1 MRTDTVNKKINR
13 GSVPLRENVKQIVAV
28 LDFGGQYSHLIV
40 RRCRESKVYAELF
53 PHDITVERLKAV
65 SPSAI
70 VLSGGPASVYAE
82 NSPMCDTGI
91 FALGVPV
98 LGICYGAQLIAQMK
112 GGRVEKARRA
122 EYGKMELFVENDSD
136 LFKGISSPTT
146 VWMSHGDRVESLPA
160 NFEVLA
166 HTENAPIAAFRSG
179 NIYGIQFHL
188 EVVHTVRGKEI
199 LENFLYRICR
209 LNANWT
215 PDSFAE
221 SAVREIKE
229 KIASGKVICA
239 LSGGIDS
246 SVVALLTHR
255 AVGDRLTC
263 IFVDHGFMR
272 KGEAE
277 EVGKTFRES
286 FRINLIS
293 VDARERF
300 MRKLRGASDPEQKRR
315 IIGEEFV
322 RVFEEEAK
330 KIRGVKFLAQGTIY
344 PDRIESAAVGSKA
357 SRIKTHHNVG
367 GLPDKMNLQL
377 IEPIRDL
384 YKDEVRAVARE
395 LKLPDRTITR
405 HPFPGP
411 GLATR
416 VIGEVT
422 EEKLRICRDASA
434 IVEEELQRSGHYDK
448 VWQAFAVVGDDL
460 ATGVLGDERSLGHIV
475 TVRVVESREAMTADY
490 AKLPWDVLEAI
501 SKRITNEV
509 RGVTWVAYA
518 VSSKPPSTI
527 EPC

>member
-40 RRCRESKVYAELF
+40 RRCRDSKVYAELF

-199 LENFLYRICR
+199 LENFLYRICG

-215 PDSFAE
+215 PGSFAE

-246 SVVALLTHR
+246 SV
-255 AVGDRLTC
+255 
-263 IFVDHGFMR
+263 
-272 KGEAE
+272 
-277 EVGKTFRES
+277 
-286 FRINLIS
+286 
-293 VDARERF
+293 
-300 MRKLRGASDPEQKRR
+300 
-315 IIGEEFV
+315 
-322 RVFEEEAK
+322 
-330 KIRGVKFLAQGTIY
+330 
-344 PDRIESAAVGSKA
+344 
-357 SRIKTHHNVG
+357 
-367 GLPDKMNLQL
+367 
-377 IEPIRDL
+377 
-384 YKDEVRAVARE
+384 
-395 LKLPDRTITR
+395 
-405 HPFPGP
+405 
-411 GLATR
+411 
-416 VIGEVT
+416 
-422 EEKLRICRDASA
+422 
-434 IVEEELQRSGHYDK
+434 
-448 VWQAFAVVGDDL
+448 
-460 ATGVLGDERSLGHIV
+460 
-475 TVRVVESREAMTADY
+475 
-490 AKLPWDVLEAI
+490 
-501 SKRITNEV
+501 
-509 RGVTWVAYA
+509 
-518 VSSKPPSTI
+518 
-527 EPC
+527 